1 MNIKQQ
7 LVSDSLANKVS
18 FGKGNP
24 RKYITVHQ
32 TGNTAKGAR
41 KC

>member
-7 LVSDSLANKVS
+7 LVLNSLAKKVS
-18 FGKGNP
+18 FGTGNP
-24 RKYITVHQ
+24 KKYITVYQ